1 MKNSFT
7 RRQLAAIVPGIVGG
21 AALQWPLRA
30 QQTVSLKPPDKE
42 GVPVAIMIS
51 ENAVVMD
58 FCGPIAVFEG
68 TNIPSRGANAF
79 ELYTVAESTQP
90 VRVTGGLTIVPRYT
104 FDNAPQPKV
113 ILIPEQRGGD
123 AMIEWIKARSKGA
136 DLTMSVC
143 TGAFLLAKTGLL
155 NGKTATTHHGSY
167 ARFGMTMKEVRMK
180 RGYRF
185 VDEGNVATSGGLSC
199 GMDLALHVVERYY
212 GRQVAENAA
221 FWLEYQ
227 GEGWK
232 DVTGASNAAY
242 VKRNP
247 NALECPICTMP
258 VDTAA
263 VNKWEYKGKTYYF
276 CTNQCRQRFEEDPE
290 RALEVLRA

>member
-1 MKNSFT
+1 MKSSFT
-7 RRQLAAIVPGIVGG
+7 RRQINTLVPGILGG
-21 AALQWPLRA
+21 AALPLPLRA
-30 QQTVSLKPPDKE
+30 QTIKPLAPPVKE
-42 GVPVAIMIS
+42 GVPVSIMLS
-51 ENAVVMD
+51 ESAVVMD

-68 TNIPSRGANAF
+68 TNIPSRGAPAF

-90 VRVTGGLTIVPRYT
+90 VRVSGGLTIVPSYT
-104 FDNAPQPKV
+104 FENAPKPKV

-123 AMIEWIKARSKGA
+123 AMVAWIKAHSQDV

-155 NGKTATTHHGSY
+155 SGKTATTHHGSY
-167 ARFGMTMKEVRMK
+167 ARFGMTMKDIRLK

-199 GMDLALHVVERYY
+199 GIDLALHVVERYY

-227 GEGWK
+227 GGGWK
-232 DVTGASNAAY
+232 DISGASNAAY
-242 VKRNP
+242 AKRNP
-247 NALECPICTMP
+247 NGMECPICTMP
-258 VDTAA
+258 VDATA
-263 VNKWEYKGKTYYF
+263 VNKSDYKSKTYYF
-276 CTNQCRQRFEEDPE
+276 CSNQCKKRFDDDPE
-290 RALEVLRA
+290 SALQALRA

>member
-1 MKNSFT
+1 M
-7 RRQLAAIVPGIVGG
+7 L
-21 AALQWPLRA
+21 
-30 QQTVSLKPPDKE
+30 
-42 GVPVAIMIS
+42 S

-68 TNIPSRGANAF
+68 TNIPSRGAPAF
-79 ELYTVAESTQP
+79 ELYTIAESTQP
-90 VRVTGGLTIVPRYT
+90 VRVSGGLTIVPRYA
-104 FDNAPQPKV
+104 FENAPKPKV

-123 AMIEWIKARSKGA
+123 AMVAWIKAQSHDV

-167 ARFGMTMKEVRMK
+167 ARFGMTMKDIRLK

-227 GEGWK
+227 GAGWK
-232 DVTGASNAAY
+232 DISGASNATYA
-242 VKRNP
+242 KRNP
-247 NALECPICTMP
+247 NGMECPICTMP
-258 VDTAA
+258 VDSTA
-263 VNKWEYKGKTYYF
+263 VNKSDYRGKTYYF
-276 CTNQCRQRFEEDPE
+276 CTNQCKTRFDDDPE
-290 RALEVLRA
+290 SALETLRA

>member
-7 RRQLAAIVPGIVGG
+7 RRQLAAIVPGVIG
-21 AALQWPLRA
+21 AAAFPRSLRA
-30 QQTVSLKPPDKE
+30 QQLVPLKPPDKE

-68 TNIPSRGANAF
+68 TNIPSRGGASF

-104 FDNAPQPKV
+104 FENAPQPKV
-113 ILIPEQRGGD
+113 ILIPEQRGSD
-123 AMIEWIKARSKGA
+123 AMVEWIKARSKDT

-167 ARFGMTMKEVRMK
+167 GRFGMAMKDVRMK

-232 DVTGASNAAY
+232 DVSGASNSVYA
-242 VKRNP
+242 KRNP
-247 NALECPICTMP
+247 NGMECPICTMP
-258 VDTAA
+258 VDATA
-263 VNKWEYKGKTYYF
+263 VNKSAYKAKTYYF
-276 CTNQCRQRFEEDPE
+276 CTNQCRQRFDDDPE
-290 RALEVLRA
+290 RALEILRG

>member
-1 MKNSFT
+1 MTKLFT
-7 RRQLAAIVPGIVGG
+7 RRQMAALVPGILGTG
-21 AALQWPLRA
+21 TLATSLRA
-30 QQTVSLKPPDKE
+30 QRLAALKPPDNQ

-68 TNIPSRGANAF
+68 TNIPSRGVASF
-79 ELYTVAESTQP
+79 ELYTVAESTNP
-90 VRVTGGLTIVPRYT
+90 VRVTGGLTVVPQYT
-104 FDNAPQPKV
+104 FENAPQPKV
-113 ILIPEQRGGD
+113 ILIPEQRGND
-123 AMIEWIKARSKGA
+123 AMVEWIKTRAKGA

-155 NGKTATTHHGSY
+155 AGKAATTHHGSY
-167 ARFGMTMKEVRMK
+167 GRFGMTMKDIRLK

-212 GRQVAENAA
+212 GHQAAENAA
-221 FWLEYQ
+221 LWLEYQ

-232 DVTGASNAAY
+232 DITGASNAAY

-247 NALECPICTMP
+247 NGLECPICSMP
-258 VDTAA
+258 VEVSA
-263 VNKWEYKGKTYYF
+263 VNKLDYKGKTYYF
-276 CTNQCRQRFEEDPE
+276 CTNQCRKRFEDDPE
-290 RALEVLRA
+290 GALAVLRD